1 MRQPLALV
9 SDLPVYRP
17 TLLPI
22 CACLLCLHVHPSPNL
37 LPSHLLCL
45 PPCPSFPARI
55 PALSSPPLLTME
67 ASSFSAYSPTPASS
81 SSLLHWPG
89 CHLAQAPSRAPPTRT
104 LCPASC
110 LPPVA
115 PPSLG
120 PESSVRKW
128 ARLHL
133 PPGCP
138 ACLRVSCL
146 RPSPATCLACSH
158 VQPAWIT
165 RSAWLRPTAG
175 RE

>member
-67 ASSFSAYSPTPASS
+67 ASSFSAYSPSPASS

-104 LCPASC
+104 LSPPSC

-115 PPSLG
+115 PPPTTRLPG
-120 PESSVRKW
+120 LPEGF
-128 ARLHL
+128 L
-133 PPGCP
+133 PPLQPGDLPGLLPCS
-138 ACLRVSCL
+138 ACLDFSF
-146 RPSPATCLACSH
+146 CLASPNC
-158 VQPAWIT
+158 
-165 RSAWLRPTAG
+165 RP
-175 RE
+175 